1 MKQLCRCLLRKA
13 DDLRHRD
20 PKRAVSVAEAARD
33 LAARVDCDSFGHPE
47 WSALQVEA
55 WAVLGSAY
63 RGIAD
68 LRQAEGAFNVA
79 LRFLPAGELESTI
92 DPLARP
98 RLAQRASYLRCD
110 QGRFDEALDLNEEA
124 MQAYRELDAFQ
135 QLAGSL
141 VDRSL
146 ILGRQGRTEQAV
158 ECLIR
163 ALYLLDPS
171 LSPRSY
177 LAAIHNMTLY
187 LCERAR
193 TRQDLLEVCRWARL
207 AARQHAR
214 FPEDVHLS
222 KLRLLEGA
230 IAIRLGST
238 DEGLRKLWQAHDGF
252 ERLGS
257 VHNQT
262 VVLLQLA
269 QVAMARGATRD
280 VKRIAG
286 RLLPIFRKLEV
297 DRETSAT
304 LMLFYK
310 AAQAEAAT
318 QELLQQA
325 LGRVGERHGMMQI

>member
-1 MKQLCRCLLRKA
+1 MKRLCRYLLRKA
-13 DDLRHRD
+13 DELRNRD
-20 PKRAVSVAEAARD
+20 PQRAVSVAETARD
-33 LAARVDCDSFGHPE
+33 LAARIDGDCCSHLE
-47 WSALQVEA
+47 WTALQAES

-68 LRQAEGAFNVA
+68 LRRAEGALNVA
-79 LRFLPAGELESTI
+79 VRFLQTGESAPGI
-92 DPLARP
+92 DPLAQP

-110 QGRFDEALDLNEEA
+110 QGRFEEALELNEEA
-124 MQAYRELDAFQ
+124 MLSYREVAAFQ
-135 QLAGSL
+135 ELAGSL

-146 ILGRQGRTEQAV
+146 ILGRHGRAEQAV

-171 LSPRSY
+171 VNPRSY

-187 LCERAR
+187 LCERAQ
-193 TRQDLLEVCRWARL
+193 TREDLQEACRWAGL
-207 AARQHAR
+207 TARQHAR
-214 FPEDVHLS
+214 FPEDVHQL
-222 KLRLLEGA
+222 KLRLLEGT
-230 IAIRLGST
+230 IAIRLGLI
-238 DEGLRKLWQAHDGF
+238 DEGLCKLWQAYDGF

-257 VHNQT
+257 AHNQT

-269 QVAMARGATRD
+269 QVAMAQGETRD

-286 RLLPIFRKLEV
+286 RMLPIFRKLNV